1 VVKVHYDDEKAPN
14 TIEEAKSR
22 IIECIMVEFMDEEVY
37 TEYPNSC
44 FVNWNQAQQKRYLRA
59 GKMVREMLFDEIE
72 TRKEI
77 PQKVEEKTQGST
89 NLNKSMTIRDYMRA
103 YVG

>member
-1 VVKVHYDDEKAPN
+1 MHYDDEKAPN
-14 TIEEAKSR
+14 TIEEAKNR
-22 IIECIMVEFMDEEVY
+22 IIECIMVEFMDGEVY

-59 GKMVREMLFDEIE
+59 GKMVREMLFDEIQ
-72 TRKEI
+72 TREEI
-77 PQKVEEKTQGST
+77 PQKDEEKTQGST

>member
-1 VVKVHYDDEKAPN
+1 MHYDDEKAPN

-77 PQKVEEKTQGST
+77 PQKTRRKHKVPQILIS
-89 NLNKSMTIRDYMRA
+89 L
-103 YVG
+103 